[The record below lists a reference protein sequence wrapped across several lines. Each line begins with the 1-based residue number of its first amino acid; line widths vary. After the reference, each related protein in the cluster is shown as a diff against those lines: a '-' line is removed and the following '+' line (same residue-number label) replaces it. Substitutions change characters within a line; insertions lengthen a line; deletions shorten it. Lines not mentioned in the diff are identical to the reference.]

1 MTIHLKNGI
10 LIDPVNLCESRSDV
24 FIEGNLVVGVGKK
37 PAGFKAQQM
46 IDCSGQWIM
55 PGLVDSQ
62 ARLREPG
69 HTHKADIASETVAA
83 VKNGITSL
91 CIPPDTLPVIDNPA
105 VVDLIHHQ
113 NAKAGNQCHIYTIG
127 ALSRTLDGEQLS
139 NMASLKA
146 NGCIA
151 FSNAGRRFANNLVQ
165 RRAMEYA
172 AGQDMLVIIQP
183 RDNDLYADGCA
194 HESAISTRLG
204 LSAIPEVAET
214 AALAKDIELVAQT
227 GARTHFG
234 QLSCARSVEMI
245 RSARAD
251 GLPITADCAM
261 HQLFLTDHD
270 IGDFDTSKLTIPPLR
285 SQYDRQVLREGIV
298 DGTIDCIC
306 SDHQPHETDAKLRP
320 FPSAEAGI
328 SSLDTLLPLALRLVE
343 EKLLSLPEVIARIS
357 INPARILGLPA
368 GQVAAGELADIII
381 VDTDSHWI
389 CHGKNF
395 ASRGKNTAFEGW
407 DFNVRVL
414 NTIVAGQLVFQRA
427 PD

>member
-1 MTIHLKNGI
+1 MTIHIKNGI
-10 LIDPVNLCESRSDV
+10 LIDPVNLRESKSDV
-24 FIEGNLVVGVGKK
+24 FIEGNLVIGVGKK
-37 PAGFKAQQM
+37 PPGFKAEHT

-69 HTHKADIASETVAA
+69 QTHKADIASETNAA

-91 CIPPDTLPVIDNPA
+91 CIPPDTLPVIDNSA
-105 VVDLIHHQ
+105 VVDLIHHR

-127 ALSRTLDGEQLS
+127 ALSHALDGEQLC

-151 FSNAGRRFANNLVQ
+151 FSNAGRPFANNQVQ

-172 AGQDMLVIIQP
+172 AGQNMLVIIQA
-183 RDNDLYADGCA
+183 RDNSLYADGCV

-245 RSARAD
+245 RQAKAA
-251 GLPITADCAM
+251 GLPVTADCAM

-285 SQYDRQVLREGIV
+285 GQYDRQVLREGIS

-306 SDHQPHETDAKLRP
+306 SDHQPHEADAKLRP

-328 SSLDTLLPLALRLVE
+328 SALDTLLPLALRLVE
-343 EKLLSLPEVIARIS
+343 ENLLSLPEVIARLS

-381 VDTDSHWI
+381 VDAESHWI
-389 CHGKNF
+389 CTGSHF

-414 NTIVAGQLVFQRA
+414 KTIVAGQIVFQGA
-427 PD
+427 SH